1 LIIATT
7 ENPALA
13 KWLGEQ
19 RFYKKK
25 GKLTPERKA
34 QLQGLVDQ
42 GKLAWNVKS
51 ANKNRWQKNFEE
63 LITYAN
69 EHGNCNVP
77 QSYGRMIC
85 SHDHSMD
92 VFLIRFGLL
101 VESPTKIQASWNSSA
116 RARST
121 VADTCGCWSASLG
134 QSWAWQ

>member
-77 QSYGRMIC
+77 QSYGGTLWSYDLQPRPFNGR
-85 SHDHSMD
+85 
-92 VFLIRFGLL
+92 FLDQ
-101 VESPTKIQASWNSSA
+101 V
-116 RARST
+116 
-121 VADTCGCWSASLG
+121 
-134 QSWAWQ
+134 WAIG